1 MEDTM
6 QRNQIIIG
14 STVLA
19 AILLVGGCATSSD
32 SGSVYSSG
40 QTRREQTVRL
50 GVVESRRSTS
60 GTQARSVPSPAAPS
74 AALPVPT
81 SAAGADRPL
90 APSSVQ

>member
-1 MEDTM
+1 M

-14 STVLA
+14 STVLAA

-50 GVVESRRSTS
+50 GVVESVRQVNIE
-60 GTQARSVPSPAAPS
+60 GTQPVGPSPAAPS